1 MDTPAMP
8 TTEPNP
14 KGISMTERGSALHAI
29 ADEQIAELTALVS
42 SVDEVALRL
51 PCPGREKLA
60 DGTVGASVRHTAD
73 NYRRITDLVQASDWT
88 SGAHQPS
95 RHGGHRIPRFIRAFR
110 HVPPDHADHGPGAG
124 QHDNE
129 YTADNI
135 DPRAVIAQLSA
146 SRSDLGRIAALTDRQ
161 LDAIPPKDSF
171 RFCDGQRTLEQVI
184 ASLLKHQRHQF
195 DALNA
200 AFASAPDAA

>member
-8 TTEPNP
+8 TTDPNP
-14 KGISMTERGSALHAI
+14 KGISMTARGSALHAI

-51 PCPGREKLA
+51 PCPGREKLG

-73 NYRRITDLVQASDWT
+73 NYRRVTDFVGASDWT

-110 HVPPDHADHGPGAG
+110 HVPPDHAAHGPGAG
-124 QHDNE
+124 QHDDE

-146 SRSDLGRIAALTDRQ
+146 SRGDLGRTAALTDRQ

-171 RFCDGQRTLEQVI
+171 GFCDGQRTLEQVI
-184 ASLLKHQRHQF
+184 ASLLKHQRHQL

-200 AFASAPDAA
+200 AIASAPDAA